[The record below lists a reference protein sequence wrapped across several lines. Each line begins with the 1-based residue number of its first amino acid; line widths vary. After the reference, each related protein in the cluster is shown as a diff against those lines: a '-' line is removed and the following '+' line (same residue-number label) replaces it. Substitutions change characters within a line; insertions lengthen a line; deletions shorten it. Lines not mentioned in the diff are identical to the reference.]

1 MSKRKTESLIVATLK
16 KAEAGLS
23 GAEIFRK
30 FGVGKSMF
38 YKWREK
44 YGGMGKSNKEIQRCL
59 KRYITR
65 ELFPI
70 IVSDLSYLI

>member
-30 FGVGKSMF
+30 YGVGKSMF
-38 YKWREK
+38 YKSSNQYEQEIVELEK
-44 YGGMGKSNKEIQRCL
+44 
-59 KRYITR
+59 
-65 ELFPI
+65 
-70 IVSDLSYLI
+70 VA